1 MRASLDG
8 LTRPQEAYA
17 EEQQRLRSKADEARQ
32 VAAQLDRNT
41 SMHGMWERALLKLQG
56 KLKVRC
62 RASAGGHLAPTS
74 LLGGSLARLTL
85 AGELGANSSAQ
96 YTPLDPRPGLPITY
110 ADFRALVHAGR
121 VQFLRYA
128 NHGQYAAVVL
138 PHQEGGRDGV
148 PNAEEGGG
156 VVYRQHR
163 VEQMPADGWTT
174 DTWRRLNQQL
184 VNVEVYNGN
193 SIAMQV
199 KPTFDTVFVWA
210 LRLVVAMVL
219 FRVIDRWLYPIW
231 RPTRLE
237 DRPKGRRKALDV
249 STDSDLG
256 FLGQSRFVPEAGGGD
271 RRSPPI
277 GAVGGRARFISAEET
292 TGVTF
297 EDFAGQEYVK
307 RELQEVVRILKE
319 AREFDDLGV
328 YCPKGVMLYGPPGTG
343 KTLLARAVAGE
354 AGVPF
359 FSASGSE
366 FVEMF
371 VGVAAARVRDLFVRA
386 RQFAPS
392 IVFIDEIDAIGAK
405 RGGTDFGG
413 GGVERE
419 QGLIQILTELDGFQ
433 TSNAKVLVIGAT
445 NRLDMLDPALLR
457 KGRFDKSVSVGL
469 PTEEGRLA
477 ILKVLPHSQPDSGAD
492 DCVTASTELASPEM
506 YLTLQEER
514 IHKPSD
520 LILSVHA
527 RNKQFNSPA
536 EKERLLV
543 EIASQTDEYSGA
555 ELQNVLNE
563 AAILAAR
570 QDKDIV
576 ERAELLEALK
586 RQEGG
591 FTTGEEDVIDVTGE
605 AKLRIAYREAAVA
618 VLECYLPDPARPF
631 IKTNATEIDTL
642 VNMEY
647 ADPKHRHFARKP
659 AIVDAIIRACAP
671 RVIEEMIFGK
681 ENMSW
686 MSSAALGEAAQLADY
701 LILNTGMTALGP
713 LTFQTQQDVVTH
725 LGPKIVALRDEYMR
739 YAVEKATAILKE
751 YRSAV
756 ETIAEMLS
764 EKDEVSAEEILN
776 AFKRAPRIAQDRI
789 RPVDEYGALVH
800 VGRWGIAG
808 TALPGRATF
817 HPGPVGY
824 ATFGAPRLQ
833 QTKFISDSTWQ
844 LMDEVRERKLQE
856 LRDRTEEQEPEPQLI
871 VDGSIL

>member
-8 LTRPQEAYA
+8 LTRPQIRASLDGAHGLRLTLARPLPRLPLALQQEAYA
-17 EEQQRLRSKADEARQ
+17 EEQQRLRSEADEARQ
-32 VAAQLDRNT
+32 VEEQLDRNT
-41 SMHGMWERALLKLQG
+41 SMHTMWERSLLKLQG
-56 KLKVRC
+56 KLK
-62 RASAGGHLAPTS
+62 G
-74 LLGGSLARLTL
+74 
-85 AGELGANSSAQ
+85 
-96 YTPLDPRPGLPITY
+96 TPLDPRPGLPITY
-110 ADFRALVHAGR
+110 ADFRALVRAGR

-138 PHQEGGRDGV
+138 PHQEAGGDGA
-148 PNAEEGGG
+148 PDAEEGGD

-256 FLGQSRFVPEAGGGD
+256 FLGQSR
-271 RRSPPI
+271 
-277 GAVGGRARFISAEET
+277 ARFISAEET

-371 VGVAAARVRDLFVRA
+371 VGVAAARVRDLFARA

-477 ILKVLPHSQPDSGAD
+477 ILK
-492 DCVTASTELASPEM
+492 
-506 YLTLQEER
+506 
-514 IHKPSD
+514 
-520 LILSVHA
+520 VHA

-631 IKTNATEIDTL
+631 VKTNATEIDTL

-647 ADPKHRHFARKP
+647 AEPKHRHFARKP
-659 AIVDAIIRACAP
+659 AIVDAIVRACAP

-739 YAVEKATAILKE
+739 FAVEKATAILKE

-764 EKDEVSAEEILN
+764 EKDEVSAEEIWN
-776 AFKRAPRIAQDRI
+776 AFNRAPRIAQDRI
-789 RPVDEYGALVH
+789 RPPDEYGALVH
-800 VGRWGIAG
+800 VGRWGVVG

-856 LRDRTEEQEPEPQLI
+856 LRDRTAEQEPEPLLI